1 MEKLG
6 EHMIH
11 REIRLPVAIV
21 LAGCT
26 QYIKRDKFDSTVS
39 DLRSS
44 DENLQGAAQRHDR
57 SVLRTD
63 RAVKSQV

>member
-11 REIRLPVAIV
+11 REIRLPVAVLVVAIV

-26 QYIKRDKFDSTVS
+26 QYIKRDEFDSTVS

-44 DENLQGAAQRHDR
+44 DENLQGAAQ
-57 SVLRTD
+57 
-63 RAVKSQV
+63 